1 MIKKQGQTNSMDVKT
16 STDKNIVLIGMPTS
30 GKSTVGVIL
39 AKILGMDFI
48 DTDLVIQ
55 KREGTRL
62 EHIIEQRGV
71 DGFIKTEE
79 QALLEIV
86 VKNTVIATG
95 GSAVYSKTAMEHLAE
110 NSIIIYLR
118 VAKEELKKRLKN
130 VKERGVVLKP
140 GENIDEMFDARSKL
154 YEEYSDI
161 TIFED
166 GFSIEDTVQAIKDA
180 I

>member
-1 MIKKQGQTNSMDVKT
+1 M
-16 STDKNIVLIGMPTS
+16 
-30 GKSTVGVIL
+30 
-39 AKILGMDFI
+39 
-48 DTDLVIQ
+48 
-55 KREGTRL
+55 
-62 EHIIEQRGV
+62 
-71 DGFIKTEE
+71 
-79 QALLEIV
+79 
-86 VKNTVIATG
+86 KNTVIATG

-140 GENIDEMFDARSKL
+140 GENIDGMFDARSKL